1 MPETPSMPGIPIP
14 GMVFGNDPRPSAP
27 PLPPLP
33 PRRPRYDV
41 AAELPRAA
49 PRRVLAAV
57 AVAGVAAALLLP
69 GDLSGIGIALTGIT
83 VLGAVFVGSPERPG
97 RGQLLTAAGIVALL
111 AVPGWRSAEW
121 LTVWYVLLAVA
132 ATTVLVVGGR
142 TLRDMGFAVVAPL
155 MVSLHTSVWL
165 TRAAG
170 EAYAGS
176 KVQNPRAVLGVGAV
190 TVALVGVFGALF
202 AGADAVFAGLLSA
215 LTPDVDD
222 PTVTAN
228 VAVGVVVGLF
238 TALGCYLRYARPRLI
253 DRDPDRA
260 PTRDTW
266 AWAVPTG
273 TVLVV
278 FVAFLGTQAG
288 AMIGGQDY
296 VRETANLTSAE
307 YARSGFWQLFAVTA
321 LTILVVTVAW
331 QRADRTTTR
340 DRMTVRGILGGLCL
354 ATLLVV
360 ASALHRMYLYID
372 AYGATRLRISVMA
385 VELCLGAIVVA
396 LMVAGAG
403 LGTRHLARAVGAL
416 VIGAALAF
424 AVYNPDAQIARI
436 NVDRYEASVARDE
449 APRIDTSYL
458 SGLSPDAT
466 GQLLRLPTGLRP
478 CVLLLIAET
487 ARDKRGWTGFTV
499 GRAQA
504 KSDLRDVE
512 LPTAGASG
520 ACPQP

>member
-1 MPETPSMPGIPIP
+1 MPETPSMPGLPIP
-14 GMVFGNDPRPSAP
+14 GTVYPAPPEPPFP

-33 PRRPRYDV
+33 PRPPMYDV
-41 AAELPRAA
+41 SADLPRVA
-49 PRRVLAAV
+49 PGRVFAAV
-57 AVAGVAAALLLP
+57 AGTAVAAALLLP
-69 GDLSGIGIALTGIT
+69 AGLSGIGIAVTGII
-83 VLGAVFVGSPERPG
+83 VLIAVFVGSPYRPG
-97 RGQLLTAAGIVALL
+97 WGQLLTAAGIVALL

-132 ATTVLVVGGR
+132 ATGVLLISGR
-142 TLRDMGFAVVAPL
+142 TLRDMAFAVVAPIV
-155 MVSLHTSVWL
+155 VSLRTSAWM

-170 EAYAGS
+170 VAYLGS
-176 KVQNPRAVLGVGAV
+176 KVENPRAVLGVGVV
-190 TVALVGVFGALF
+190 TVVLVVVFGALF
-202 AGADAVFAGLLSA
+202 AGADAMFATLLSA

-238 TALGCYLRYARPRLI
+238 TAVGCYLRYARPRLT
-253 DRDPDRA
+253 DHERTVAGDS
-260 PTRDTW
+260 W

-273 TVLVV
+273 TVLAL

-296 VRETANLTSAE
+296 VQDTANLTSAE

-321 LTILVVTVAW
+321 LTILVVSVAW
-331 QRADRTTTR
+331 QRAARTTTR
-340 DRMTVRGILGGLCL
+340 DRVLVRGILGGLCV

-360 ASALHRMYLYID
+360 VSALHRMYLYID

-385 VELCLGAIVVA
+385 VELSLGAIVIA

-403 LGTRHLARAVGAL
+403 LGTRHLARVVGGL
-416 VIGAALAF
+416 IIGAALAF
-424 AVYNPDAQIARI
+424 AVYDPDAQIARI
-436 NVDRYEASVARDE
+436 NVDRYEASIARDE

-466 GQLLRLPTGLRP
+466 GQLLRLPTELQP
-478 CVLLLIAET
+478 CVLRLIAET
-487 ARDKRGWTGFTV
+487 AREKRGWTGFTV

-504 KSDLRDVE
+504 KADLHDVE
-512 LPTAGASG
+512 LTSVD
-520 ACPQP
+520 ACPSPN